1 MSAVTAEKSAAT
13 VKKSVKTTKKVPKKT
28 EEVAAQKLKKAP
40 GEEFVTVGRRK
51 TAVAKVR
58 LSRGS
63 GIWQINDKIIDTA
76 QLSDEVRVR
85 LMKPFGVIEDEGG
98 FDVRAWTF
106 GGGWMG
112 QTDAMVLGIARALEK
127 VNTEWRIPLKKA
139 GLLTR
144 DSRIRERK
152 KPGRPGARKRF
163 QFSKR

>member
-1 MSAVTAEKSAAT
+1 MSAVTAEKSSAT
-13 VKKSVKTTKKVPKKT
+13 VKKSVKATKKAPRKT
-28 EEVAAQKLKKAP
+28 EEVSAPKLKKAP

-51 TAVAKVR
+51 CSVAKVR
-58 LSRGS
+58 LSRGN
-63 GIWQINDKIIDTA
+63 GVWLINGKVVDKT
-76 QLSDEVRVR
+76 QLPEDVRVR
-85 LMKPFGVIEDEGG
+85 LERPFRVIEDENG

-127 VNTEWRIPLKKA
+127 VNAEWRIPLKKA

>member
-1 MSAVTAEKSAAT
+1 MSAATAEKSAAT
-13 VKKSVKTTKKVPKKT
+13 AKKSVKATKKTAKKT
-28 EEVAAQKLKKAP
+28 EEVSVSKLKKAP

-51 TAVAKVR
+51 CSIAKVR

-63 GIWQINDKIIDTA
+63 GIWLINGKAVDKS
-76 QLSDEVRVR
+76 QLQEDVRMR
-85 LMKPFGVIEDEGG
+85 LERPFRVIEDENG
-98 FDVRAWTF
+98 FDVRAWVS

-144 DSRIRERK
+144 DSKIRERK

>member
-1 MSAVTAEKSAAT
+1 MSAATAEKSVAA
-13 VKKSVKTTKKVPKKT
+13 KKSAKATKKAVKKT
-28 EEVAAQKLKKAP
+28 EEVSVPMLKKAP

-51 TAVAKVR
+51 CSVAKVR
-58 LSRGS
+58 LSRGN
-63 GIWQINDKIIDTA
+63 GTWLINGKAVDKA
-76 QLSDEVRVR
+76 QLQEDVRMR
-85 LMKPFGVIEDEGG
+85 LEQPFRVIEDENG
-98 FDVRAWTF
+98 FDVRAWVS

-127 VNTEWRIPLKKA
+127 VNSEWRVPLKKA